1 MIRITSNAVPT
12 SHIPNIKFVR
22 STDRRNSWN
31 AREKTFLVGFG
42 TGWALVAASLA
53 IFDSRAIEF
62 PTMKCSYASPSVF
75 HDLLSLSPPPSPSI
89 YSLIPRCYSHCW
101 LSRWNNSPSPLSSQW
116 FLRKRKWMSLVIIDE
131 QCSVQQNYIGYMNYI
146 FNIWAVGEKRGGK
159 DVVCFVSSSGS
170 EMIQI
175 SILVDWIH
183 GNFLG

>member
-75 HDLLSLSPPPSPSI
+75 HDLLSLSPPP
-89 YSLIPRCYSHCW
+89 
-101 LSRWNNSPSPLSSQW
+101 PSPLP
-116 FLRKRKWMSLVIIDE
+116 IDLFINTALLFALLI
-131 QCSVQQNYIGYMNYI
+131 VPM
-146 FNIWAVGEKRGGK
+146 K
-159 DVVCFVSSSGS
+159 
-170 EMIQI
+170 
-175 SILVDWIH
+175 
-183 GNFLG
+183 